1 MERFVEGTLQGVL
14 SGVLLGGVYG
24 LIAIGLA
31 MVIGVMRIVN
41 FAHAD
46 FVMLAMYA
54 TFFVVTVVHLDPYLA
69 VALAIPGL
77 FLLGLL
83 LERGVIRF
91 SYGQAEANQL
101 VLTAAISLALQNLA
115 LMLFSPTARSAVTVY
130 DLIPL
135 GPLFVNKAQVVGF
148 GVALL
153 TTGALTA
160 LLRFT
165 EVGRALRATV
175 ADPDMATMLGV
186 NVGRIRTLAFGLSA
200 ALAAVAGVVLATY
213 YPMTPTVGVNF
224 LVVAFVAMVMGGMT
238 SIGGAFMASMVVGV
252 AQQVTATLGDARIQN
267 LTVFLI
273 FILLLILRP
282 QGLFTRRGRA

>member
-1 MERFVEGTLQGVL
+1 MERIVLGALQGVL
-14 SGVLLGGVYG
+14 SGILLGSVYG

-46 FVMLAMYA
+46 FVMIAMYI
-54 TFFVVTVVHLDPYLA
+54 TFFVVTVGGLNPYLA
-69 VALAIPGL
+69 VLLALPAL
-77 FLLGLL
+77 FLIGVV
-83 LERGVIRF
+83 LERGIIRF
-91 SYGQAEANQL
+91 SYRQAEANQL
-101 VLTAAISLALQNLA
+101 VLTAAISLLLQNLA
-115 LMLFSPTARSAVTVY
+115 LLLFSPTARSAVTTF

-135 GPLFVNKAQVVGF
+135 GPVFVNKAQVIGF
-148 GVALL
+148 GIALL
-153 TTGALTA
+153 TTVGLTL
-160 LLRFT
+160 LLRLT

-175 ADPDMATMLGV
+175 GDPDMATMLGV
-186 NVGRIRTLAFGLSA
+186 NVARIRTLAFGLSA

-213 YPMTPTVGVNF
+213 YPMAPTVGVSF

-238 SIGGAFMASMVVGV
+238 SIGGAFMASLVVGV

-267 LTVFLI
+267 LTVFVI
-273 FILLLILRP
+273 FILLLVLRP

>member
-1 MERFVEGTLQGVL
+1 MERYVVGALQGVL

-31 MVIGVMRIVN
+31 MVVGVMRIVN

-54 TFFVVTVVHLDPYLA
+54 TFFVVTVVQLDPYLA
-69 VALAIPGL
+69 VGLAIPGL
-77 FLLGLL
+77 FLLGLA
-83 LERGVIRF
+83 LERGIIRF

-115 LMLFSPTARSAVTVY
+115 LMLFSPTARSAVTTY
-130 DLIPL
+130 DLIAL

-153 TTGALTA
+153 TTAGLTA
-160 LLRFT
+160 LLRLT

>member
-1 MERFVEGTLQGVL
+1 MERIVLGALQGVL
-14 SGVLLGGVYG
+14 SGILLGGVYG

-46 FVMLAMYA
+46 FVMIAMYI
-54 TFFVVTVVHLDPYLA
+54 TFFVVTVGGLNPYLA
-69 VALAIPGL
+69 VLLALPAL
-77 FLLGLL
+77 FLLGLVI
-83 LERGVIRF
+83 ERGIIRF
-91 SYGQAEANQL
+91 SYGQLEANQL
-101 VLTAAISLALQNLA
+101 VLTAAISLLLQNLA
-115 LMLFSPTARSAVTVY
+115 LLLFTPTQRSAVTTY

-135 GPLFVNKAQVVGF
+135 GDVFVNKAQVVGF
-148 GVALL
+148 GIALL
-153 TTGALTA
+153 TTAGLT
-160 LLRFT
+160 LFLRLT

-175 ADPDMATMLGV
+175 GDPDMATMLGV
-186 NVGRIRTLAFGLSA
+186 NVARIRTLAFGLSA

-213 YPMTPTVGVNF
+213 FPMAPTVGVGF

-238 SIGGAFMASMVVGV
+238 SIGGAFTASLVVGV

-267 LTVFLI
+267 LTVFVI
-273 FILLLILRP
+273 FILLLVLRP

>member
-1 MERFVEGTLQGVL
+1 MERFLLGALQGVL

-46 FVMLAMYA
+46 FVMLSMYV
-54 TFFVVTVVHLDPYLA
+54 TFFMVTVGGVNPYLA
-69 VALAIPGL
+69 VVVAFPAL
-77 FLLGLL
+77 FLLGLVI
-83 LERGVIRF
+83 ERGIIRF
-91 SYGQAEANQL
+91 SYGQLEANQL
-101 VLTAAISLALQNLA
+101 VLTAAVSLLLQNLA
-115 LMLFSPTARSAVTVY
+115 LMLFSPTQRSAVTTY

-135 GPLFVNKAQVVGF
+135 GDVFVNKAQVVGF
-148 GVALL
+148 GIALL
-153 TTGALTA
+153 TTGALTL

-175 ADPDMATMLGV
+175 ADPNMATMLGV

-200 ALAAVAGVVLATY
+200 ALASVAGVVLATY
-213 YPMTPTVGVNF
+213 YPMSPTVGVGF

-267 LTVFLI
+267 LTVFVI
-273 FILLLILRP
+273 FILLLVLRP
-282 QGLFTRRGRA
+282 QGLFTRKGRA

>member
-1 MERFVEGTLQGVL
+1 MERFLLGALQGVL

-46 FVMLAMYA
+46 FVMLSMYV
-54 TFFVVTVVHLDPYLA
+54 TFFLVTVGGLNPYLA
-69 VALAIPGL
+69 VLVAFPAL
-77 FLLGLL
+77 FLLGLVI
-83 LERGVIRF
+83 ERGIIRF
-91 SYGQAEANQL
+91 SYGQLEANQL
-101 VLTAAISLALQNLA
+101 VLTAAISLLLQNLA
-115 LMLFSPTARSAVTVY
+115 LMLFSPTQRSAVTTY

-135 GPLFVNKAQVVGF
+135 GDVFVNKAQVVGF
-148 GVALL
+148 GIALL
-153 TTGALTA
+153 TTGLLTL
-160 LLRFT
+160 LLRYT

-175 ADPDMATMLGV
+175 GDPDMATMLGV
-186 NVGRIRTLAFGLSA
+186 NVARIRTLAFGLSA

-213 YPMTPTVGVNF
+213 YPMSPTVGVGF

-238 SIGGAFMASMVVGV
+238 SIGGAFTASLVVGV

-267 LTVFLI
+267 LTVFVI
-273 FILLLILRP
+273 FILLLVLRP

>member
-1 MERFVEGTLQGVL
+1 MEILLLGALQGVL
-14 SGVLLGGVYG
+14 SGILLGGVYG

-31 MVIGVMRIVN
+31 MVVGVLRIVN

-46 FVMLAMYA
+46 FVMLAMYT
-54 TFFVVTVVHLDPYLA
+54 TFFVVTVVQAPPYAAILLA
-69 VALAIPGL
+69 LPAL
-77 FLLGLL
+77 FLVGLL
-83 LERGVIRF
+83 IERGIIRF

-101 VLTAAISLALQNLA
+101 VLTAAVSLAIQNLA
-115 LMLFSPTARSAVTVY
+115 LMLFSPTARSAVTTY
-130 DLIPL
+130 DLISL
-135 GPLFVNKAQVVGF
+135 GPVFVNKAQVVGF

-153 TTGALTA
+153 TAAGLTL

-213 YPMTPTVGVNF
+213 YPMAPTVGVNF

-252 AQQVTATLGDARIQN
+252 AQQVTASLGDARIQN
-267 LTVFLI
+267 LSVFVI

>member
-1 MERFVEGTLQGVL
+1 MERVLLGALQGVL
-14 SGVLLGGVYG
+14 SGLLLGGVYG

-46 FVMLAMYA
+46 FVMLAMYI
-54 TFFVVTVVHLDPYLA
+54 TFFAVTVWGLDPYLA
-69 VALAIPGL
+69 LLLALPAL
-77 FLLGLL
+77 FLLGLVI
-83 LERGVIRF
+83 ERGIIRF
-91 SYGQAEANQL
+91 SYGQLEANQL
-101 VLTAAISLALQNLA
+101 VLTAAISLLLQNFA
-115 LMLFSPTARSAVTVY
+115 LLLFSPTARSAVTSY

-135 GPLFVNKAQVVGF
+135 GAVFVNKAQVIGF
-148 GVALL
+148 GIALL
-153 TTGALTA
+153 TTAGLAL

-175 ADPDMATMLGV
+175 GDPDMATMLGV
-186 NVGRIRTLAFGLSA
+186 NVARIRTLAFGLSA

-213 YPMTPTVGVNF
+213 YPMAPTVGVSF

-238 SIGGAFMASMVVGV
+238 SISGAFMASLVVGV

-267 LTVFLI
+267 LTVFVI
-273 FILLLILRP
+273 FILLLVLRP

>member
-1 MERFVEGTLQGVL
+1 MERLLLGALQGVL

-46 FVMLAMYA
+46 FVMLSMYI
-54 TFFVVTVVHLDPYLA
+54 TFFMVTVGGVNPYLA
-69 VALAIPGL
+69 VVLAFPAL
-77 FLLGLL
+77 FVLGLVI
-83 LERGVIRF
+83 ERGIIRY
-91 SYGQAEANQL
+91 SYGQLEANQL
-101 VLTAAISLALQNLA
+101 VLTAAVSLLLQNLA
-115 LMLFSPTARSAVTVY
+115 LMLFSPTQRSAVTTY

-135 GPLFVNKAQVVGF
+135 GDVFVNKAQVVGF
-148 GVALL
+148 GIALL
-153 TTGALTA
+153 TTGALTL

-175 ADPDMATMLGV
+175 ADPNMATMLGV

-200 ALAAVAGVVLATY
+200 ALASVAGAVLATY
-213 YPMTPTVGVNF
+213 YPMSPTVGVGF

-267 LTVFLI
+267 LTVFVI
-273 FILLLILRP
+273 FILLLVLRP
-282 QGLFTRRGRA
+282 QGLFTRKGRA

>member
-1 MERFVEGTLQGVL
+1 MERIVLGVLQGVL
-14 SGVLLGGVYG
+14 SGILLGGVYG

-46 FVMLAMYA
+46 FVMIAMYI
-54 TFFVVTVVHLDPYLA
+54 TFFVVTVGQLDPYLA
-69 VALAIPGL
+69 LLLALPAL
-77 FLLGLL
+77 FLLGLV
-83 LERGVIRF
+83 LERGIIRF
-91 SYGQAEANQL
+91 SYRQAEANQL
-101 VLTAAISLALQNLA
+101 VLTAAISLLLQNLA
-115 LMLFSPTARSAVTVY
+115 LLLFSPTARSAVTTY

-135 GPLFVNKAQVVGF
+135 GPVFVNKAQVIGF
-148 GVALL
+148 GIALL
-153 TTGALTA
+153 TTVGLTL
-160 LLRFT
+160 LLRLT

-175 ADPDMATMLGV
+175 GDPDMATMLGV
-186 NVGRIRTLAFGLSA
+186 NVARIRTLAFGLSA

-213 YPMTPTVGVNF
+213 YPMAPTVGVSF

-238 SIGGAFMASMVVGV
+238 SIGGAFMASLVVGV

-267 LTVFLI
+267 LTVFVI
-273 FILLLILRP
+273 FIVLLVLRP

>member
-1 MERFVEGTLQGVL
+1 MERFLLGALQGVL
-14 SGVLLGGVYG
+14 SGILLGGVYG

-46 FVMLAMYA
+46 FVMLSMYI
-54 TFFVVTVVHLDPYLA
+54 TFFMVTVGGVNPYLA
-69 VALAIPGL
+69 VVLAFPAL
-77 FLLGLL
+77 FVLGLVI
-83 LERGVIRF
+83 ERGIIRY
-91 SYGQAEANQL
+91 SYGQLEANQL
-101 VLTAAISLALQNLA
+101 VLTAAVSLLLQNLA
-115 LMLFSPTARSAVTVY
+115 LMLFSPTQRSAVTTY

-135 GPLFVNKAQVVGF
+135 GDVFVNKAQVVGF
-148 GVALL
+148 GIALL
-153 TTGALTA
+153 TTGALTL

-175 ADPDMATMLGV
+175 ADPNMATMLGV

-200 ALAAVAGVVLATY
+200 ALASVAGVVLATY
-213 YPMTPTVGVNF
+213 YPMSPTVGVGF

-273 FILLLILRP
+273 FILLLVLRP
-282 QGLFTRRGRA
+282 QGLFTRKGRA